1 MQAKIRLWV
10 LTGDKEETAIEI
22 AKSCNLIQPNMEV
35 ITIFSAVA
43 TEIKET
49 LEDQIKK
56 HIPNDSNFLVLEDIK
71 EKLGKPIALVVNGI
85 ALSFILSDNDL
96 SEKFFKLGFISD
108 SCVCCRV
115 SPSQKML
122 VVKLSKTFG
131 K

>member
-35 ITIFSAVA
+35 ITIFSAVV

-71 EKLGKPIALVVNGI
+71 EKLGNPIGLFLTLVC
-85 ALSFILSDNDL
+85 AAESLLHKKCS
-96 SEKFFKLGFISD
+96 
-108 SCVCCRV
+108 
-115 SPSQKML
+115 
-122 VVKLSKTFG
+122 
-131 K
+131 